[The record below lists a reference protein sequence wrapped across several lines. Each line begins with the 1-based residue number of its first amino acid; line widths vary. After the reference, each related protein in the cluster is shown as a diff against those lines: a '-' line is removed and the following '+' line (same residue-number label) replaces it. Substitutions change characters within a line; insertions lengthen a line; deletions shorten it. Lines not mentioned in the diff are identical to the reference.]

1 MANSNSNL
9 DTNQAIRFLL
19 INLLIAASGPW
30 FIRIF
35 GNFWDHA
42 VFYVLGALVLAL
54 FDRSYGRV
62 HLWGAYFI
70 AFLVFQ
76 IILSSI
82 NIAWLVIQP
91 RLKLDPGI
99 VAVPLTVST
108 GLEITMLASAI
119 TLTPGTLS
127 VDLGYNDK
135 GQQVLFV
142 HNLTVGDPDEFRNSI
157 HEGFERLILRTTR
170 GD

>member
-1 MANSNSNL
+1 MANSNSHL
-9 DTNQAIRFLL
+9 DTNQVIRFLL
-19 INLLIAASGPW
+19 LNLLIATSGPW

-35 GNFWDHA
+35 DNFWDHV
-42 VFYVLGALVLAL
+42 VFYVIGVLVLAL
-54 FDRSYGRV
+54 FDRSYGRI
-62 HLWGAYFI
+62 HFWGSFFI
-70 AFLVFQ
+70 AFLIVQ

-127 VDLGYNDK
+127 VDLGHNDK

-142 HNLTVGDPDEFRNSI
+142 HNLTVGDPEAFRNSI
-157 HEGFERLILRTTR
+157 HAGFERLILRTTR
-170 GD
+170 GV

>member
-1 MANSNSNL
+1 MANNNSRL
-9 DTNQAIRFLL
+9 DTDKFIRFLL
-19 INLLIAASGPW
+19 LNLLIAAGGPW
-30 FIRIF
+30 FFRIF
-35 GNFWDHA
+35 DNYWDHA
-42 VFYVLGALVLAL
+42 VFYVIGVLVLAL

-62 HLWGAYFI
+62 HLWGSFFI
-70 AFLVFQ
+70 AFLIVQ

-99 VAVPLTVST
+99 VALPLTVST
-108 GLEITMLASAI
+108 DLEITMLASAI

-127 VDLGYNDK
+127 VDLGRNDK

-142 HNLTVGDPDEFRNSI
+142 HNLTVGDPEEFRKSI

-170 GD
+170 GV